1 MGGQLV
7 LTPVLSPPLP
17 SHPNLAAK
25 SNPKTQCGCTSGVS
39 KLETSSKSVVSIS
52 RLPDRE
58 TKGRQNEFRVKVLL
72 YFLFIAAIHSLPLC
86 PPPPPAKKG
95 TSLGA
100 ASQHCTKSQNVNCRS
115 FVARELLGRSS
126 LYKFFLTPSGW
137 FDSCP
142 RRRHLLFKLGWLFRG
157 KYADIEICLFCDEN
171 FGRTLCPFPDK
182 IYKVCT

>member
-1 MGGQLV
+1 MSL
-7 LTPVLSPPLP
+7 PP

-86 PPPPPAKKG
+86 LAKKC

-126 LYKFFLTPSGW
+126 LYKFFLTPSW

-142 RRRHLLFKLGWLFRG
+142 RQRHLFFQLGWLFRG
-157 KYADIEICLFCDEN
+157 KYADNKIYVFSDEN
-171 FGRTLCPFPDK
+171 FGMTLCPFPDK
-182 IYKVCT
+182 IHKVCT

>member
-1 MGGQLV
+1 MTRFIADPKEWGNFWDSPLHSPPFNLISRPASASLKMLWV
-7 LTPVLSPPLP
+7 VNWSLRLFCPPPLP

-86 PPPPPAKKG
+86 PPPPWPRSAPA
-95 TSLGA
+95 LG
-100 ASQHCTKSQNVNCRS
+100 QHLSIALNPKM
-115 FVARELLGRSS
+115 
-126 LYKFFLTPSGW
+126 
-137 FDSCP
+137 
-142 RRRHLLFKLGWLFRG
+142 
-157 KYADIEICLFCDEN
+157 
-171 FGRTLCPFPDK
+171 
-182 IYKVCT
+182 